1 MTTHPQRRYKY
12 YELVMAAFVAD
23 YLCSNLIGPA
33 KTAQLTLP
41 WFGPVTF
48 GAGVCFFPISYIF
61 SDILTEVY
69 YDRDTDFTHFSLK
82 S

>member
-1 MTTHPQRRYKY
+1 MTTHPQRQCKY

-33 KTAQLTLP
+33 NTAQLTLK
-41 WFGPVTF
+41 WFGHVTF
-48 GAGVCFFPISYIF
+48 GAGVPFSPIFYIF
-61 SDILTEVY
+61 GDILTEVY
-69 YDRDTDFTHFSLK
+69 SDRDTDFTPFSLK